1 MNNKPNILII
11 CTFSVFGG
19 IEMHVLAKYKTLLKN
34 GYNIFIVIPKNSVL
48 EQRFINENLPYY
60 TFKKSFFLKAHRQ
73 PSLKRLIK
81 QIIYDKNIEI
91 IHCNRAKEI
100 FLFNKKDFPNTKII
114 LTRHAGSLIRKKYAQ
129 MFDAIISVNQEFIN
143 LAKNKYSNIKTVE
156 IPPFFTDYESLNFK
170 PSLNKT
176 DFFKQEF
183 NIELN
188 DLPIITQVASLSNIK
203 NHQIFFYAASEL
215 INNKKKLFNIVLCGD
230 GYNKKYLLKLAKKLN
245 IEKYV
250 YFLGFTE
257 KRIEVIYHSDIKILT
272 SKNESRSIV
281 IMEAALLKKP
291 LIGPTRTGVE
301 YTIKHKKTGLLFE
314 NNNVSDL
321 TKQIETLLDNS
332 RLRKKYGENAYN
344 HVSNNFTSQKSL
356 IKLEQLYKNI
366 NF

>member
-1 MNNKPNILII
+1 MKNKPNILII

-19 IEMHVLAKYKTLLKN
+19 IEMHILAKYKTLLKN
-34 GYNIFIVIPKNSVL
+34 GYNVFVIIPTNSVL

-81 QIIYDKNIEI
+81 QIIYDKNINI
-91 IHCNRAKEI
+91 VHCNRAKEI
-100 FLFNKKDFPNTKII
+100 LLFNKKDFPNTKII

-170 PSLNKT
+170 PSLNRT

-188 DLPIITQVASLSNIK
+188 DLPIIAQVASLSNVK
-203 NHQIFFYAASEL
+203 NHKIFFYAASEL
-215 INNKKKLFNIVLCGD
+215 INKKNKLFNIVLCGD

-272 SKNESRSIV
+272 SKNESFGIV
-281 IMEAALLKKP
+281 LMEAALLKKP
-291 LIGPTRTGVE
+291 LIGPTKTGVTN
-301 YTIKHKKTGLLFE
+301 TIKNKKTGLLFE
-314 NNNVSDL
+314 NNNILDL
-321 TKQIETLLDNS
+321 TNQIETLLDNS
-332 RLRKKYGENAYN
+332 QLRKKYGENAYK
-344 HVSNNFTSQKSL
+344 HVKENLISDVL
-356 IKLEQLYKNI
+356 IKKLDQFYKEI
-366 NF
+366 